1 MGISQKPSK
10 TSTQTATHDRLAKSI
25 DGTKRLN
32 VPIDAALY
40 RRMKLQALQEDRTMA
55 EITRELWEGYLERN
69 SAEEP

>member
-25 DGTKRLN
+25 DDGTKRLN

-40 RRMKLQALQEDRTMA
+40 RRMKLQALQEDPKMA
-55 EITRELWEGYLERN
+55 DITRERCEGYLERY
-69 SAEEP
+69 SAEQ